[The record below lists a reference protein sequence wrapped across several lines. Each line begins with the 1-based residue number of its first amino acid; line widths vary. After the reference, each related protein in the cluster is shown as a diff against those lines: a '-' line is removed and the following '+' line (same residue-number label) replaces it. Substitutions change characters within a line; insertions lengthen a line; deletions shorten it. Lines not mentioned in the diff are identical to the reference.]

1 MIQGGNADGLH
12 LLHGHAPAVWCR
24 HSRTQRA
31 LLYYLPSSLHQAKFE
46 AYARSA
52 SDVAT
57 QQWGGQP
64 GNFELMVKQG

>member
-1 MIQGGNADGLH
+1 MACTCCTDTRLQSGVG
-12 LLHGHAPAVWCR
+12 
-24 HSRTQRA
+24 TA